1 MRKTSISD
9 VPLFWKPEY
18 NDDTTVGN
26 IVIFKYNLSKKAWK
40 PQISL
45 SGTEFRDSNI
55 LIKGLIL
62 DKTFVSPFKAT
73 FGGFLSTEGKILD
86 ESIFVK
92 FLEFLQAEY
101 GITKLEITLPPS
113 HLLKHENLEVNN
125 TILSSLG
132 ESVFIRRTLDVN
144 QVINVV
150 NWTPVD
156 LSKGNR
162 KKLRQCNEINIVTRK
177 IQNEELVRAYEILDL
192 NRKSVNSQVSISF
205 KNLTK
210 TIDKFPRLYNVFGTY
225 LNEEMIATAV
235 TVETFPNNLYVYM
248 WADVFEYRYLSPL
261 VSTALTLIDFAKDN
275 SYEYLDLGTSSIQG
289 EDLIGVKRFKSN
301 LGAIEYG
308 KTTVILN

>member
-9 VPLFWKPEY
+9 VPLFWKHEY
-18 NDDTTVGN
+18 NDYTTVGN

-40 PQISL
+40 PQILL
-45 SGTEFRDSNI
+45 SGSEFRDSNI

-73 FGGFLSTEGKILD
+73 FGGFLSTKGKILD

-92 FLEFLQAEY
+92 FLEFLQDEY

-132 ESVFIRRTLDVN
+132 ESVFIRRTMDVN

-210 TIDKFPRLYNVFGTY
+210 TIDKFPKLYNVFGTY